1 MIMDEKLNNTEYQ
14 NQDNSQESQD
24 KTIRLSF
31 ALTRTDLLWYN
42 LYFIRWI
49 VYGAILLILLFIVG
63 LIWSVNTPKGDL
75 QTAMIWMV
83 IGLAAGFS
91 ICMGSIMAV
100 VLQIYFTKSEIVAK
114 AMTRKNYII
123 SNAGVAVYDERG
135 QIMRTWTQVK
145 NIIKTKH
152 RFYIRTGDKMSI
164 VLPKREFKSPDD
176 LQAFEGIITHY
187 KP

>member
-1 MIMDEKLNNTEYQ
+1 MIMDKKPNNTE
-14 NQDNSQESQD
+14 SQSQD
-24 KTIRLSF
+24 KTINLSF
-31 ALTRTDLLWYN
+31 ALTRNDLLWYN

-49 VYGAILLILLFIVG
+49 VYGAMLLILLFIGG
-63 LIWSVNTPKGDL
+63 LIWSVSMPQGDL

-83 IGLAAGFS
+83 IALAAGFS

-100 VLQIYFTKSEIVAK
+100 VLQIFFTKSEIVAK
-114 AMTRKNYII
+114 SMTRRNYIV
-123 SNAGVAVYDERG
+123 SSTGVAVYDERG
-135 QIMRTWTQVK
+135 QIMRPWAQVK

-164 VLPKREFKSPDD
+164 ILPKREFKSPDD
-176 LQAFEGIITHY
+176 LQAFEGIISHY